1 MAAEKHARR
10 AIALHLYQILRYF
23 FLMVDLARQ
32 ALYPIGKKCPA
43 QPAQNSL
50 WRTIQL
56 NRAC

>member
-1 MAAEKHARR
+1 MAAEKQARR
-10 AIALHLYQILRYF
+10 AIALLLYKILHYF
-23 FLMVDLARQ
+23 FLLVDLARR